1 MTGPLPIPCDRPPL
15 PSPVPRLR
23 RRPLSS
29 VTLQPRETDL
39 ARQTEHRC
47 PRCGQQR
54 KPSMAAQRRPQL
66 SPREVEVLCIW
77 LRGRSKSNAGETL
90 YITASTVK
98 THIQR
103 IRDKYDE
110 VGRPA
115 PTKLSLAIR
124 AIQDGLI
131 DIDDL

>member
-29 VTLQPRETDL
+29 VTMQPRETDSV
-39 ARQTEHRC
+39 RRTENRC

-54 KPSMAAQRRPQL
+54 KTSMAEQRRPQL
-66 SPREVEVLCIW
+66 SPREIEVLRMW
-77 LRGRSKSNAGETL
+77 LRGQSKSNAGETL

-103 IRDKYDE
+103 IREKYE
-110 VGRPA
+110 RVGRPA

-124 AIQDGLI
+124 AVQDGLI
-131 DIDDL
+131 DIDEL